1 MWYNTIMI
9 EDMKMNEYEC
19 ECGHVWLDDRNY
31 GCPMC
36 GKRNDITRRD
46 YVIAQPESFAHR
58 HEQED

>member
-1 MWYNTIMI
+1 
-9 EDMKMNEYEC
+9 MNEYEC

-36 GKRNDITRRD
+36 GTRDDITRRD
-46 YVIAQPESFAHR
+46 YVIVQPESFAHR